1 MSAIARAVLAVFA
14 FVLVFPAHPLYAQL
28 PSFDFTKASVVA
40 EWKADHGISSITS
53 TAEGMRIVISGEDPY
68 LHGPVRNYPADSPL
82 IATMR
87 MKCDQPGFTEIF
99 WYKQGS
105 HPVAG
110 DESGSYVTQAGVW
123 EDVRIVLPALGSN
136 TILRIDPPGSGGVC
150 VIQSLT
156 FQAMNLQ
163 PPAAWLPPT
172 KAYAGDGAL
181 VLVNGQTRL
190 EHSATVFGRYDVI
203 RNGVRIGYG
212 HDQPMLGYVRDSGAS
227 DWIDIKAHAAVT
239 VSGGSTIRERA
250 TLVDADGRTWTLDTV
265 IQPGPLPDTFQIDSR
280 VAVSR
285 DVSLIYLPLVT
296 LFGGAE
302 AFGAARNQG
311 LFAGLEYMDAPDTSS
326 SAADITTAEKNR
338 QLPDTLKITFPL
350 MSVQGLGRY
359 VGLIWDMSNATC
371 ALFDSP
377 DRFFQSGSHVMG
389 VVMPGS
395 DGIIRDTSSLTPR
408 VPSTL
413 TAENPHSTRAWII
426 AGDGASV
433 VPSIEQYVALR
444 GLPALPSTLNQAEY
458 VSATANSW
466 LYSKIREGSKYRH
479 AYWPG
484 TSFDPLNVA
493 DPAIYMEW
501 LASMTGNPTLAATL
515 RTAGAAAK
523 ANVNWWDWNYANV
536 SHNAYPIGMLL
547 WGQTAAIA
555 NNAGPRCDSY
565 LGAFDEQGRIIYKPQ
580 QGGIDYGAT
589 HFAPDANGL
598 TASYMKPALELASV
612 SGDQT
617 RIDAALNRLYQF
629 SQYDNT
635 VPRGAQTWEVP
646 LHTPDIL
653 ASRWNAQCYLMG
665 YKMTNDP
672 ALLQRAVYWAW
683 TGIPFVYLINP
694 AARVIGTYATIPVF
708 GATGYNLVNWMGL
721 PVQWCGMVYADALYR
736 LADFDNSAPWKMLA
750 DGITVSGIQ
759 QNEPDNGNADLRG
772 LLPDSFN
779 LRAQVRNPVFIN
791 PGTIQE
797 CATVLYTGNFL
808 YDMKTA
814 HPCGYIIHAPGRVQ
828 ITEQTETRAAFTVTN
843 WYGGAYYLLINR
855 VPSTP
860 RVWVNGQQVALTGAN
875 SYTAAQ
881 KRLVLQVIGDAHVVV
896 DTGYALSGQ
905 MDLKDY
911 VGSPAQFSLHLR
923 LTRAGAAPVER
934 HIPLN
939 GAGGFEAKGIPGG
952 QYTARF
958 RVEHWLAVSA
968 PVDLTADLQGI
979 TASLVNGDADG
990 DNQITLFD
998 YLVLDAQFGLSDQ
1011 MADLDGDGAVTLFDY
1026 LIIDRSFGAVG
1037 SN

>member
-1 MSAIARAVLAVFA
+1 MSGTARIVLIFCVVWLSLHTA
-14 FVLVFPAHPLYAQL
+14 PLHAQL

-68 LHGPVRNYPADSPL
+68 LHGPVRNYPSDSPL

-105 HPVAG
+105 YPVAG
-110 DESGSYVTQAGVW
+110 NEAGAFVTQPGVW

-156 FQAMNLQ
+156 FQAMNLT
-163 PPAAWLPPT
+163 PPASWLPPT
-172 KAYAGDGAL
+172 KSFAGNGAL
-181 VLVNGQTRL
+181 VLTNGQTRL
-190 EHSATVFGRYDVI
+190 EHSATVFGRFDII
-203 RNGVRIGYG
+203 RNGQRIGYG
-212 HDQPMLGYVRDSGAS
+212 HDQPMLGYVRDNGSSG
-227 DWIDIKAHAAVT
+227 WIDIRATSNVT
-239 VSGGSTIRERA
+239 ISGGNSIRTRA
-250 TLVDADGRTWTLDTV
+250 TLVDPDGRTWTLDTV
-265 IQPGPLPDTFQIDSR
+265 YQPGPLPDTFQVESR

-285 DVSLIYLPLVT
+285 DVSLIYLPLITV
-296 LFGGAE
+296 FGGAE
-302 AFGAARNQG
+302 AFGSARNQG
-311 LFAGLEYMDAPDTSS
+311 LFAGLEYLDAPDTSS
-326 SAADITTAEKNR
+326 STADITTAERNR

-350 MSVQGLGRY
+350 MSVQGQGRY
-359 VGLIWDMSNATC
+359 IGLVWDMSSATC
-371 ALFDSP
+371 GLYDSP

-395 DGIIRDTSSLTPR
+395 DGVIRDTSSLTPR
-408 VPSTL
+408 VPSL
-413 TAENPHSTRAWII
+413 LPAASPHTTRAWII

-433 VPSIEQYVALR
+433 VPSIQQYVALK
-444 GLPALPSTLNQAEY
+444 GLPALPNTLTKAEY
-458 VSATANSW
+458 VTTTANSW
-466 LYSKIREGSKYRH
+466 LYSKIRDGSKYRH

-501 LASMTGNPTLAATL
+501 LASMTGNAGLATTL

-536 SHNAYPIGMLL
+536 SHNAYPIAMLL

-555 NNAGPRCDSY
+555 NGAGARCDGY
-565 LGAFDEQGRIIYKPQ
+565 LAAFDDQGRIIYKPQ
-580 QGGIDYGAT
+580 PGGVDYGAT

-598 TASYMKPALELASV
+598 TASYLKPALELASV
-612 SGDQT
+612 SGDQN

-629 SQYDNT
+629 SKFDNT

-653 ASRWNAQCYLMG
+653 ASGWIAQSYLMG

-683 TGIPFVYLINP
+683 TGVPFVYLVNP
-694 AARVIGTYATIPVF
+694 AARAIGTYATIPVF
-708 GATGYNLVNWMGL
+708 GATGFNLVNWMGL

-736 LADFDNSAPWKMLA
+736 LADFDNSGPWKQLA
-750 DGITVSGIQ
+750 DGITLSGIQ

-808 YDMKTA
+808 YDMKVA

-843 WYGGAYYLLINR
+843 WYGSSYYLLINR

-860 RVWVNGQQVALTGAN
+860 RVWVNGQPIALTGNN
-875 SYTAAQ
+875 SYSAAD
-881 KRLVLQVIGDAHVVV
+881 KRLVIQVTGDVQVVV

-905 MDLKDY
+905 IDLRDY
-911 VGSPAQFSLHLR
+911 VGSPLQFPLNLR
-923 LTRAGAAPVER
+923 LTRAGAAPIER
-934 HIPLN
+934 TIPLN
-939 GAGGFEAKGIPGG
+939 GAGGFETKGVPGG
-952 QYTARF
+952 QYTVRF
-958 RVEHWLAVSA
+958 QVGHWLAVSA
-968 PVDLTADLQGI
+968 PINLQSDLPGI
-979 TASLVNGDADG
+979 AVSLVNGDADG

-998 YLVLDAQFGLSDQ
+998 YLVLDAQFGLGDK
-1011 MADLDGDGAVTLFDY
+1011 MADLDGDGTVTLFDY
-1026 LIIDRSFGAVG
+1026 LVIDKSFGAVG